1 VALVAGWMQS
11 VAQSWL
17 VLQLTDSPIRLGFI
31 GTLQFGPVLLFSVVS
46 GALADRLPK
55 RGILVGT
62 QTAYVVY
69 ALVTAAL
76 VVTGAIQY
84 WHVCV
89 IAVAGGLTNALD
101 MPTRQAFYVDM
112 VGKDDVTNAVA
123 LSSAAFNAARIVGPA
138 LGGLLIA
145 RVGVAPAFLV
155 NALAT
160 TLVVITLLRLR
171 AAGRPQERPAATVRS
186 EVAEGLR
193 YARRTPLI
201 MLLLGLLSV
210 VSLCVFNFTV
220 YIPLLARHVL
230 GLGPEGFGYLMAA
243 LGVGAVAGALT
254 VGTWPGR
261 PPLVAM
267 FATAALAC
275 TGLLG
280 LGLVRDVGAAVP
292 LLLGTGFT
300 GLFLVASCNTGLQLA
315 APDELRGRIMS
326 LYTLV
331 FGGMFPIGAFLVGAI
346 SERWGVSRALYA
358 GGVFGLSLLVV
369 LFAWWARRSHRRPL
383 GEAVA

>member
-1 VALVAGWMQS
+1 
-11 VAQSWL
+11 
-17 VLQLTDSPIRLGFI
+17 
-31 GTLQFGPVLLFSVVS
+31 
-46 GALADRLPK
+46 
-55 RGILVGT
+55 VG
-62 QTAYVVY
+62 
-69 ALVTAAL
+69 
-76 VVTGAIQY
+76 
-84 WHVCV
+84 
-89 IAVAGGLTNALD
+89 
-101 MPTRQAFYVDM
+101 
-112 VGKDDVTNAVA
+112 
-123 LSSAAFNAARIVGPA
+123 SSSRAWVWP
-138 LGGLLIA
+138 
-145 RVGVAPAFLV
+145 PPFLV

-160 TLVVITLLRLR
+160 LLVVVTLLRLR
-171 AAGRPQERPAATVRS
+171 AAGRPHGRASTTVRS
-186 EVAEGLR
+186 EVAEGLH

-201 MLLLGLLSV
+201 VLLLGLLFV

-261 PPLVAM
+261 PPLTAM
-267 FATAALAC
+267 FVTAALAC

-280 LGLVRDVGAAVP
+280 LGLVRDAWAAVP
-292 LLLGTGFT
+292 PLLGTGFT

-358 GGVFGLSLLVV
+358 GGLFGLSALVILL
-369 LFAWWARRSHRRPL
+369 AWWARRTQRRPI
-383 GEAVA
+383 GAAVA